1 MDIRY
6 FVKLD
11 SNGNPVTLI
20 SGPSEQSDM
29 TEITKQEFDSYELEM
44 DIRNHGTPEFQGMT
58 TKKMEFRAFREEQF
72 AAFDI
77 YKSNIF
83 YGVINES
90 QEQHE
95 EVLEWYDYMLSFPE
109 RITEENYE
117 TIEFPKT
124 PEVVM
129 NYI

>member
-1 MDIRY
+1 MNTRY
-6 FVKLD
+6 FVNLD
-11 SNGNPVTLI
+11 SHGDPVTLI
-20 SGPSEQSDM
+20 SGPSEQSGM
-29 TEITKQEFDSYELEM
+29 TEITKQEFDSYELEI

-58 TKKMEFRAFREEQF
+58 AKKMEFRAFREAQF
-72 AAFDI
+72 TAFDI

-95 EVLEWYDYMLSFPE
+95 EVIEWYDYMLSFPE

-117 TIEFPKT
+117 TIEFPET
-124 PEVVM
+124 PAVII